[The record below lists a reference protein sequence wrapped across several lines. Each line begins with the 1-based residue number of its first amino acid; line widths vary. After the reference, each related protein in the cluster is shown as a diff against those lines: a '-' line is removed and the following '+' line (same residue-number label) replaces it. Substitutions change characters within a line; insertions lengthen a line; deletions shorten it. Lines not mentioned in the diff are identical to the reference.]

1 MKLALFIPLSLLLAS
16 CATRHAPVVRV
27 TPHAVPGT
35 TLPSERMESVRY
47 AENIRAYPLGRYID
61 PNNSRIMHEGHTLY
75 RVESTSKWN
84 LHPNRPVA
92 VPLGPVTRI
101 RDAAHSAGALGDELT
116 VELNR
121 QKEATKAVI
130 QGGQIISQKL
140 DQVSAS
146 VQQTKQVAA
155 QNAMLQQE
163 VNTTKQRL
171 DALEEELRRKQR
183 AERATAPVS
192 AQKDDK
198 SEW

>member
-1 MKLALFIPLSLLLAS
+1 MKLVLLIPLTLLLAG
-16 CATRHAPVVRV
+16 CATRRPPAVRV

-35 TLPSERMESVRY
+35 TLPSEGMESVRY

-92 VPLGPVTRI
+92 VPLGPIARI
-101 RDAAHSAGALGDELT
+101 RDSARNTGPLSDELT
-116 VELNR
+116 AELNR
-121 QKEATKAVI
+121 QRETTKAVI
-130 QGGQIISQKL
+130 QGGLVVSQKL
-140 DQVSAS
+140 EELSSS
-146 VQQTKQVAA
+146 VQQTRQVAT
-155 QNAMLQQE
+155 QNALLQQE

-183 AERATAPVS
+183 AERATAPVP
-192 AQKDDK
+192 AQKDNK